1 MMTTVQASEVF
12 KMGKQKKPRLIFV
25 LITANMSNV
34 TKSAIGDY
42 WVLQRVGFPE
52 TYYLN
57 LLLNKQNKNKVF
69 LNIIFS

>member
-1 MMTTVQASEVF
+1 
-12 KMGKQKKPRLIFV
+12 
-25 LITANMSNV
+25 MSNV